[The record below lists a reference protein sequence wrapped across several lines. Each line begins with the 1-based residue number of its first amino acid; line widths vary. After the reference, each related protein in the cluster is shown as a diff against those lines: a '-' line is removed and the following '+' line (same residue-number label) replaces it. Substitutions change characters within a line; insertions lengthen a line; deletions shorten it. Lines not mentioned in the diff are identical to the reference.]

1 VKAVSKSRL
10 FFFAAVVAAVATV
23 VCGIALGADLSTQAE
38 AWDTVRSDGFGPTIM
53 GNHWNGYTNIE
64 DVELSED
71 GRFLFIVYRTP
82 STMSYL
88 TNPPTPAPDS
98 VFRHVYGVEDGSIVL
113 LGEQAAKVIPKQ
125 VEPERYEFKPWE

>member
-10 FFFAAVVAAVATV
+10 FFFAEVVVAVATV
-23 VCGIALGADLSTQAE
+23 AGGIAFGADLSTQAE
-38 AWDTVRSDGFGPTIM
+38 AWDTVRSDGFGPTVM
-53 GNHWNGYTNIE
+53 GNHWTEYTNIE

-82 STMSYL
+82 SMVTLLS
-88 TNPPTPAPDS
+88 NPPQAGPDS
-98 VFRHVYGVEDGSIVL
+98 VFRHVYGIEGGRIVL
-113 LGEQAAKVIPKQ
+113 LGEQAAKVIPRQ